1 MSKKALE
8 LLNANPASQSNG
20 FFLQIE
26 GASIDKQDHAGNA
39 CGQIGETDDFDQAIS
54 YVLQNVDLSDTL
66 VIVTADHAH
75 TSQILTAQPAYA
87 LSTVLKTAD
96 GNNMVVSYGT
106 AQEDSRDEEGG
117 YNGGDMEHTG
127 TQLRIAASGPG
138 AQRVIGLTD
147 QNRQL
152 LHHRRRARLGHHHR
166 PAEGIVRQR
175 RSQGRHRKRL
185 VCRRCDGLQR

>member
-96 GNNMVVSYGT
+96 GNNMSSPTAPLRRTPAMRKAATTVVT
-106 AQEDSRDEEGG
+106 W
-117 YNGGDMEHTG
+117 NT
-127 TQLRIAASGPG
+127 
-138 AQRVIGLTD
+138 
-147 QNRQL
+147 
-152 LHHRRRARLGHHHR
+152 
-166 PAEGIVRQR
+166 PAL
-175 RSQGRHRKRL
+175 S
-185 VCRRCDGLQR
+185 CA